1 MKVYSIDGL
10 IGSGKSTLVDKLKES
25 LKNVKI
31 SNKKVVFIQE
41 PVKEW
46 MELGLL
52 NKYYENPNRW
62 AYTFQNSAFITRT
75 QALYD
80 NIKEHGEDCIFITER
95 SVATDRHVFAK
106 MLYKSGLMTEMEY
119 KLYKSWYNYFSKP
132 VDGIIYLD
140 TNVENSIERI
150 KKRNRDGEEGI
161 SEEYIIDLH
170 KHHIDWLKG
179 EDNVLRLD
187 GNVDINDTN
196 YNKLILEVVNFIS
209 NKKVIGDIS
218 LDEEDM
224 DLEWYCM

>member
-10 IGSGKSTLVDKLKES
+10 IGSGKSTLVSKLKET

-52 NKYYENPNRW
+52 NRYYEDQKRW

-80 NIKEHGEDCIFITER
+80 SIQEHGDDCIFITER

-106 MLYKSGLMTEMEY
+106 MLYKSGLMSDMEY
-119 KLYKSWYNYFSKP
+119 KLYKSWYKYFSKP
-132 VDGIIYLD
+132 IDGIIYLD
-140 TNVENSIERI
+140 TSVKNSLERI
-150 KKRNRDGEEGI
+150 KKRDRDGEESI
-161 SEEYIIDLH
+161 SEEYIVDLH
-170 KHHIDWLKG
+170 KYHTDWLDG
-179 EDNVLRLD
+179 EKNVLRID
-187 GNVDINDTN
+187 GNIDINDVN
-196 YNKLILEVVNFIS
+196 YNRLLLEIVNFIED
-209 NKKVIGDIS
+209 KEKVTEVT
-218 LDEEDM
+218 LEEEM
-224 DLEWYCM
+224 EIEWRKM